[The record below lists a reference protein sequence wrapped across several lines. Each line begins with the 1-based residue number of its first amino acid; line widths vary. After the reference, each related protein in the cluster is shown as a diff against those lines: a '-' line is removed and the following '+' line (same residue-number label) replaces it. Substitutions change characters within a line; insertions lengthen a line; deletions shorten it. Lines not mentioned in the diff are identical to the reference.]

1 MYDYR
6 ELIYSGDFETLEKKL
21 IYKLKSEPCNVDV
34 LMMLALTELKY
45 PMCDEIKCIEYL
57 NRILEITPNCFSAN
71 IIKLYCMEHLY
82 VEIDR
87 TCLERLS
94 SSKKLNATE
103 RAIVY
108 YINSWEYSALH
119 KKCNLLYEQ
128 YYLMKSIE
136 LYPCMV
142 NVNKSIGCI
151 MEKYEKKEVAKKYY
165 SYALKNVRKVITKQ
179 CKYNPIT
186 AQSFIDE
193 YITGFVMSE
202 INYENLKRLAYD

>member
-6 ELIYSGDFETLEKKL
+6 ELIYGGDFETLEKEL
-21 IYKLKSEPCNVDV
+21 ICKLKSEPCNVNI

-45 PMCDEIKCIEYL
+45 PMCDEIRCIEYL
-57 NRILEITPNCFSAN
+57 NRILEITPNCFPAN
-71 IIKLYCMEHLY
+71 IIKLYCKEQLY
-82 VEIDR
+82 VEVDR
-87 TCLERLS
+87 ICLERLL
-94 SSKKLNATE
+94 SSKELNVTE

-108 YINSWEYSALH
+108 YISSWEYSALH
-119 KKCNLLYEQ
+119 KKCNPLHEQ
-128 YYLMKSIE
+128 YYLMKAIE

-142 NVNKSIGCI
+142 NANKSIGRI
-151 MEKYEKKEVAKKYY
+151 MEKCEKKAVAKKYY
-165 SYALKNVRKVITKQ
+165 RYALKNVHKVITKQ

-202 INYENLKRLAYD
+202 INYENLKRLAYN